1 MVNCFQDM
9 LDNIFVPLFE
19 VVLRPQSDPE
29 LACFLKHLV
38 SVDCVDDESKPPS
51 GHALEISHAGSP
63 ETSSLRNA
71 CANVFDLQNPGIFFQ
86 GIMSG

>member
-1 MVNCFQDM
+1 M

-38 SVDCVDDESKPPS
+38 SVDCVDDESKHDALNPDKLKVTPAEWDYPENPPY
-51 GHALEISHAGSP
+51 AYWVYYLY
-63 ETSSLRNA
+63 
-71 CANVFDLQNPGIFFQ
+71 ANLQASRLNL
-86 GIMSG
+86 